1 MKAIYAIL
9 GIIGAIALVGAKIID
24 ALSVPLFIVFLIL
37 KLCGVIAWS
46 WVAVCAPLIALAAA
60 VIITIVCVISNA
72 FIDPQ

>member
-9 GIIGAIALVGAKIID
+9 GTIGAIVLVGAKIID

-46 WVAVCAPLIALAAA
+46 WVAVCAPLITLAVA
-60 VIITIVCVISNA
+60 ITITAVCAIVNA
-72 FIDPQ
+72 FSDPQ